1 MRFFKKFP
9 TKLHDIDPDQ
19 IFLDAS
25 NLPHFDRH
33 QFEGRLEKPINKKM
47 VWVVGVFAVV
57 VAIVFLGRLWNLQ
70 VAQGAQFRQLAENNS
85 LHSSIIFAPRG
96 VIYDRNG
103 VPLAWNN
110 VNPNN
115 PEVPLRE
122 YATSTGLG
130 SLLGYIKYP
139 TRDTSGDYY
148 RQDYVGITGAEKYF
162 NTQLTGQNGSEL
174 AEETARGTIVSRNVV
189 EPPQPGKNI
198 TLSIDSRVQAEMYKA
213 LQDIAAKIQSPGG
226 AGMIINI
233 HTGEVIAAVSFPSY
247 NPQIMSDGT
256 NTVAIHNYFTDPAT
270 PLLDRLTNGL
280 YAPGS
285 IVKPVMAMGALD
297 TRTVAANTIIQTHGY
312 ITVPDPYNPAIIYRF
327 NDWRN
332 NGALDIA
339 HAIGFSSDAYFYIV
353 GGGYQNQKGMGI
365 ANIDKYAHLFGYGE
379 QVPGFFAGPAG
390 VVPSPAWKATAFKND
405 PWSIGDTYH
414 SVIGQFGWQVTPV
427 QVLRAITAIA
437 NDGTLLTPTIL
448 KGDTNALSTA
458 VHLSFPQSYYNA
470 IHYGMR
476 LSATIGT
483 GNALNVS
490 YVQFATKTGT
500 AQLGVNNDMSNSWT
514 GGFWPYQNPQYAFVM
529 MLERRPRKYVLGSF
543 DAARELFDWMDQHTP
558 EYFAST
564 TAS

>member
-1 MRFFKKFP
+1 MRFFKHIP
-9 TKLHDIDPDQ
+9 PKLHDIDPDQ

-25 NLPHFDRH
+25 NLPHFDQH
-33 QFEGRLEKPINKKM
+33 QFEGRLEKPINKK
-47 VWVVGVFAVV
+47 VTWIIGLFAVV
-57 VAIVFLGRLWNLQ
+57 VGIVFSGQLWDLQ
-70 VAQGAQFRQLAENNS
+70 IVQGAQFRQLAENNS
-85 LHSSIIFAPRG
+85 LHSSILFAPRG
-96 VIYDRNG
+96 VIFDRNG

-139 TRDTSGDYY
+139 TKDASGDYY
-148 RQDYVGITGAEKYF
+148 RQDYIGITGAEKYF
-162 NTQLTGQNGSEL
+162 NSELTGQNGSEL
-174 AEETARGTIVSRNVV
+174 TEETARGDVVSRNVI

-198 TLSIDSRVQAEMYKA
+198 ALSIDSRVQAEMYKA

-233 HTGEVIAAVSFPSY
+233 HTGEMIAAVSFPTY

-256 NTVAIHNYFTDPAT
+256 NTVAIHNYLTDPAT
-270 PLLDRLTNGL
+270 PLLDRLSNGL

-297 TRTVAANTIIQTHGY
+297 TGTVAASTIIQTHGY
-312 ITVPDPYNPAIIYRF
+312 ITVPNPYDPAIIYRF

-339 HAIGFSSDAYFYIV
+339 HAIAFSSDAYFYIV

-365 ANIDKYAHLFGYGE
+365 ANIDKYAHLFGYG
-379 QVPGFFAGPAG
+379 QSVPGFFAGPSG
-390 VVPSPAWKATAFKND
+390 IVPSPAWKATAFKND

-458 VHLSFPQSYYNA
+458 VHLSFPQSYYKA